1 MVSGGFSVL
10 FEVFFVAQL
19 VEGLLAAV
27 IDGLLMYGIKISN
40 TNVYWKSASF
50 CIGYTASC

>member
-1 MVSGGFSVL
+1 M